1 MVSLQLSTTEEMG
14 GDIKSSSKNIEKN
27 SRNIILN
34 SVYAIHSGFYNSFC
48 RYQRNVATNIQPV
61 HCEHH
66 K

>member
-27 SRNIILN
+27 SRNII
-34 SVYAIHSGFYNSFC
+34 F
-48 RYQRNVATNIQPV
+48 
-61 HCEHH
+61 